1 MMHNEFKSNLT
12 INGIPLEKSFIFSGG
27 ELQIRLPE
35 TFVKGSYIRS
45 SGITIKTILNSANAI
60 MELIL
65 TKKAL
70 DHYCPDE
77 KVELIC
83 WYLPYMRQDRICHPG
98 ECNSSVELL
107 NILESLEFNIIY
119 TADLHSKKPFEHWGK
134 MKEKLYNNFK
144 IPMTRVVEFDSFD
157 IITKTL
163 NNLDNFNLFYDVLVA
178 PDKGAVEKVAKIAEH
193 FNLPYIIGDKIR
205 DPENGQIIDYHL
217 DLNGVDTLRGK
228 TLLVIDDIVDGGGTF
243 ILLGDKLKRNGA
255 RNIDLYVTH
264 GIFSKGVMPLY
275 NAGYDLIITTDSLM
289 TDNNYKKVYTDSFKI
304 LNLSEILQI

>member
-1 MMHNEFKSNLT
+1 MHNEFKSNLT

-35 TFVKGSYIRS
+35 IFVKGSYIRS

-77 KVELIC
+77 EVELIC

-134 MKEKLYNNFK
+134 KKEKLYNNFK
-144 IPMTRVVEFDSFD
+144 IPMTRVIEYDSFD
-157 IITKTL
+157 IITKS
-163 NNLDNFNLFYDVLVA
+163 LDNEFYDVLVA
-178 PDKGAVEKVAKIAEH
+178 PDKGAVEKVAKIAKH

-205 DPENGQIIDYHL
+205 DPENGHIIDYKI
-217 DLNGVDTLRGK
+217 DLNGVDSLRYK
-228 TLLVIDDIVDGGGTF
+228 TLLVIDDIADGCGTF
-243 ILLGDKLKRNGA
+243 VLLGDKLKRNGA
-255 RNIDLYVTH
+255 SNIDLYVTH

-275 NAGYDLIITTDSLM
+275 NAGYDLIITTNSLL
-289 TDNNYKKVYTDSFKI
+289 TDNYYEEVYPDSFKI
-304 LNLSEILQI
+304 LNLSELFSLQI